1 MTTTNEAA
9 RAYAAIAAQNI
20 GVKLD
25 DIMRLVDEMLYLMDV
40 YTETEIMDKMRNL
53 IGQEDR

>member
-1 MTTTNEAA
+1 MTTNEAT
-9 RAYAAIAAQNI
+9 RAYAAVAAKHI
-20 GVKLD
+20 GLK
-25 DIMRLVDEMLYLMDV
+25 MDEIDQIVEEMAYLMDI